1 MTLKIRLK
9 PIMKKAGYACFLL
22 VLLCVLCACEEKS
35 NYSAELPKPPI
46 TEVNNSLSANVA
58 FPLQTYAVYEVY
70 NDNAESEFDRV
81 LKENPIDEK
90 MQKEMQTEDLSGTRE
105 QQVFFNGYCEL
116 WRAEM
121 LYSIADLETYL
132 TDGQIAEFASAQM
145 SWEKSINENVSVDQ
159 SLLQEMGVDL
169 GTQVVASRL
178 ITVMN
183 QYRERTF
190 HIKYMTMLI
199 ENYVESPIPKD
210 EQLWNNFKN
219 AEGS

>member
-1 MTLKIRLK
+1 
-9 PIMKKAGYACFLL
+9 MKKAVYVFFLL
-22 VLLCVLCACEEKS
+22 VFLCVLCACEEKTNLS
-35 NYSAELPKPPI
+35 TELSDPQI
-46 TEVNNSLSANVA
+46 TKNNTLPSTNAI

-70 NDNAESEFDRV
+70 NDNTESEFDRT
-81 LKENPIDEK
+81 LTENPLDEK
-90 MQKEMQTEDLSGTRE
+90 MRQEMQTEDLSGTRE
-105 QQVFFNGYCEL
+105 QQVFFDGYCAL
-116 WRAEM
+116 WREEM
-121 LYSIADLETYL
+121 LNSIAHLKVYL
-132 TDGQIAEFASAQM
+132 TDEQIAEFESAQM
-145 SWEKSINENVSVDQ
+145 SWEKSVNENVSVDQ